1 MDEIKAALEA
11 FENDGSF
18 FVNSDVSTKDFDI
31 KINQIGTLNYPLSEE
46 QIMELI
52 AQAKPA
58 LFGWKDKT
66 LLDEKIRKVWQVPKN
81 KVKIST
87 KQWSKKFTKILEEF
101 KQGLGLPK
109 ESKLEADL
117 HSLLV
122 YEPGCFF
129 NGHRDSEKAEGM
141 VATMIVLL
149 PTEYTGGELII
160 EHDGERHSFTVKKSK
175 IPKLHCGAFYADC
188 YHEIKEVTSG
198 YRVSLTYN
206 LVLKNYKGVL
216 DEFLNKD
223 FDQRLKT
230 SLKKYFGNGDSLKD
244 RDLRKPK
251 KFIYLLDHQYTES
264 SLSWD
269 LLKNTDRFRVDS
281 LIKISKELKLNCYL
295 TLADMRETWE
305 CEMDYDEY
313 TSYRSKRK
321 YSNQEEAE
329 PSYIMDTEV
338 VLKHWIDQDGKK
350 INMKDF
356 AVDNASL
363 CYTGDNEMLE
373 PYNSEFEG
381 WCGNYGNT
389 LDRWYH
395 RAAIVLW
402 KKEDYYAVMFEIDV
416 ETFMNKISL
425 LMSDS
430 NSLQELQ
437 TILESVSPYWGRY
450 ANESEDASVANIK
463 QTLDIAAIINNANIS
478 KNLLAA
484 YTFKSFTKDNIFN
497 WIAIIKLYGDPWILE
512 LLEIYKKKIKNSSG
526 SYIIPDFNKIITEL
540 EVGEYHKIQQWLLKF
555 QYSMIVQSHRIT
567 YETPVQYRALEKKR
581 IQDIEEFTDAILL
594 TNNAEG
600 AANLA
605 LYLIKSVNSY
615 PALSLE
621 SICEKFLYSDFKNSL
636 EIKALKDHILSALSS
651 EYEKGMRNEQDQS
664 ILDKPNCKCN
674 DCKTLEYFLID
685 EVLSEKIWPIAEAR
699 RSHIENV
706 IKSVGIPLN
715 MRTDTNGRPYKLVIT
730 KSNDLYKTAK
740 TRYLLIEKVI
750 NKLTNI

>member
-1 MDEIKAALEA
+1 MDAVKAALEA
-11 FENDGSF
+11 FENEASF
-18 FVNSDVSTKDFDI
+18 FVSSDVSTKDFDI
-31 KINQIGTLNYPLSEE
+31 KINKIGALNYPLSED

-81 KVKIST
+81 KVKIGT
-87 KQWSKKFTKILEEF
+87 KQWSKKFTKVLEEF

-109 ESKLEADL
+109 ESRLEADL

-129 NGHRDSEKAEGM
+129 NGHRDSEKADGM
-141 VATMIVLL
+141 VATMIVIL
-149 PTEYTGGELII
+149 PTEHTGGELII
-160 EHDGERHSFTVKKSK
+160 EHDGEKHSFTAKKSK
-175 IPKLHCGAFYADC
+175 IPKLYCGAFYADC
-188 YHEIKEVTSG
+188 YHEVKEVTSG

-206 LVLKNYKGVL
+206 LILKNYKGVL

-223 FDQRLKT
+223 FDQRLNT
-230 SLKKYFGNGDSLKD
+230 SLKKYFDNGDSLKN
-244 RDLRKPK
+244 RDLQKPK

-269 LLKNTDRFRVDS
+269 LLKNADRFRVDS
-281 LIKISKELKLNCYL
+281 LIKISKELNLSYYL
-295 TLADMRETWE
+295 TLADMRETWD

-313 TSYRSKRK
+313 TSYRSKR
-321 YSNQEEAE
+321 SHNNQEEGE

-350 INMKDF
+350 INMQDF

-363 CYTGDNEMLE
+363 CYTGNNEMLE

-416 ETFMNKISL
+416 ETFMDKISL
-425 LMSDS
+425 LMD
-430 NSLQELQ
+430 NLDSLQELQ

-450 ANESEDASVANIK
+450 ANESNDASVANINH
-463 QTLDIAAIINNANIS
+463 TLDIATIINNTNIS
-478 KNLLAA
+478 NNLLAA
-484 YTFKSFTKDNIFN
+484 YTFKSFTKDNILN
-497 WIAIIKLYGDPWILE
+497 WITIIKLYGESWFLE
-512 LLEIYKKKIKNSSG
+512 LLEIYKKKINNHNG
-526 SYIIPDFNKIITEL
+526 YIIPYFNKIITEL
-540 EVGEYHKIQQWLLKF
+540 EVGEYHKVQQWLLQF
-555 QYSMIVQSHRIT
+555 QYSMIMKSHRMT
-567 YETPVQYRALEKKR
+567 YETPVRYRALEEER
-581 IQDIEEFTDAILL
+581 IKDIAELADAILL

-600 AANLA
+600 VASLA

-615 PALSLE
+615 PALSLD
-621 SICEKFLYSDFKNSL
+621 SVCEKFLYSDFKNSL
-636 EIKALKDHILSALSS
+636 EIKALKDHILSTLSS

-664 ILDKPNCKCN
+664 ILDKPNCKCG
-674 DCKTLEYFLID
+674 DCKTLECFLID
-685 EVLSEKIWPIAEAR
+685 EALSEKIWAMAESR
-699 RSHIENV
+699 RRHIEDV

-715 MRTDTNGRPYKLVIT
+715 IKTDTNGRPYKLVLT
-730 KSNDLYKTAK
+730 KSSDLYKTAK
-740 TRYLLIEKVI
+740 NRYLLIEKVI
-750 NKLTNI
+750 NKLTDI

>member
-31 KINQIGTLNYPLSEE
+31 KINQIGALNYPLSED

-81 KVKIST
+81 KVKIGT
-87 KQWSKKFTKILEEF
+87 KQWSKKFTKVLEEF

-109 ESKLEADL
+109 ESRLEADL

-129 NGHRDSEKAEGM
+129 NGHRDSEKADGM
-141 VATMIVLL
+141 VATMIVIL
-149 PTEYTGGELII
+149 PTEHTGGELII
-160 EHDGERHSFTVKKSK
+160 EHDGEKHSFAAKKSK
-175 IPKLHCGAFYADC
+175 NPKLYCGAFYADC
-188 YHEIKEVTSG
+188 YHEVKEVTSG

-206 LVLKNYKGVL
+206 LILKNYKGVL

-230 SLKKYFGNGDSLKD
+230 SLKKYFDNGDSLKN
-244 RDLRKPK
+244 RDLQKPK

-269 LLKNTDRFRVDS
+269 LLKNADRFRVDS
-281 LIKISKELKLNCYL
+281 LIKISKELNLNYYL

-313 TSYRSKRK
+313 TSYRSKRNHN
-321 YSNQEEAE
+321 NQEEGE

-350 INMKDF
+350 INMQDF

-363 CYTGDNEMLE
+363 CYTGNNEMLE

-416 ETFMNKISL
+416 ETFMDKISL
-425 LMSDS
+425 LMDNSD
-430 NSLQELQ
+430 SLQELQ

-450 ANESEDASVANIK
+450 ANESNDASVANINH
-463 QTLDIAAIINNANIS
+463 TLDIATIINNTSIS
-478 KNLLAA
+478 NNLLAA
-484 YTFKSFTKDNIFN
+484 YTFKSFTKDNILN
-497 WIAIIKLYGDPWILE
+497 WITIIKLYGESWFLE
-512 LLEIYKKKIKNSSG
+512 LLEIYKKKINNHNG
-526 SYIIPDFNKIITEL
+526 YIIPHFNKIITEL
-540 EVGEYHKIQQWLLKF
+540 EVGEYHKVQQWLLQF
-555 QYSMIVQSHRIT
+555 QYSMIMKSHRMI
-567 YETPVQYRALEKKR
+567 YETPVKYRALEKER
-581 IQDIEEFTDAILL
+581 IQDITEFADAILS

-600 AANLA
+600 VANLA

-615 PALSLE
+615 PALSLD
-621 SICEKFLYSDFKNSL
+621 SVCEKFLYSDFKNSL
-636 EIKALKDHILSALSS
+636 EIKALKDHILSTLSS

-664 ILDKPNCKCN
+664 ILDKPNCKCG
-674 DCKTLEYFLID
+674 DCKTLECFLID
-685 EVLSEKIWPIAEAR
+685 EALSEKIWAMAESR
-699 RSHIENV
+699 RRHIEDV

-715 MRTDTNGRPYKLVIT
+715 IKTDTNGRPYKLVLT
-730 KSNDLYKTAK
+730 KSSDLYKTAK
-740 TRYLLIEKVI
+740 NRYLLIEKVI
-750 NKLTNI
+750 NKLTDI

>member
-1 MDEIKAALEA
+1 
-11 FENDGSF
+11 
-18 FVNSDVSTKDFDI
+18 
-31 KINQIGTLNYPLSEE
+31 
-46 QIMELI
+46 
-52 AQAKPA
+52 
-58 LFGWKDKT
+58 
-66 LLDEKIRKVWQVPKN
+66 VPKN

-109 ESKLEADL
+109 ESRLEADL
-117 HSLLV
+117 HSILV

-129 NGHRDSEKAEGM
+129 NGHRDSEKVEGM

-160 EHDGERHSFTVKKSK
+160 EHDGERRSFTINKSK
-175 IPKLHCGAFYADC
+175 TPKLHCGAFYADC

-206 LVLKNYKGVL
+206 LILKNYKGVL

-230 SLKKYFGNGDSLKD
+230 SLTKYFDNGDSLKN
-244 RDLRKPK
+244 RELQKPK

-269 LLKNTDRFRVDS
+269 LLKNKDRFRVDS
-281 LIKISKELKLNCYL
+281 LIMISEELKLSCYL

-321 YSNQEEAE
+321 DDNPEEAN

-338 VLKHWIDQDGKK
+338 VLKHWIDRDGTK
-350 INMKDF
+350 ISIKGF

-402 KKEDYYAVMFEIDV
+402 KKEDYYAVMFEIDI

-425 LMSDS
+425 LLKDS
-430 NSLQELQ
+430 SSLQELQ
-437 TILESVSPYWGRY
+437 TILKSVSPYWKRY
-450 ANESEDASVANIK
+450 ANESKDASVSNIK
-463 QTLDIAAIINNANIS
+463 QTLDIASIINNTNIS

-484 YTFKSFTKDNIFN
+484 YTFKSFTKDNILN
-497 WIAIIKLYGDPWILE
+497 WITMIKLYGDSWVLE
-512 LLEIYKKKIKNSSG
+512 LLEIYKKKIKNSND
-526 SYIIPDFNKIITEL
+526 SYIIPCFNKIITEL
-540 EVGEYHKIQQWLLKF
+540 DVVEYPKIQQWLLKF

-567 YETPVQYRALEKKR
+567 YETPVEYKALEKKR
-581 IQDIEEFTDAILL
+581 IQDIAEFADAILL
-594 TNNAEG
+594 TNNDEVIG
-600 AANLA
+600 NLA
-605 LYLIKSVNSY
+605 LYLIKYVNSY
-615 PALSLE
+615 PVLSLE
-621 SICEKFLYSDFKNSL
+621 SICEKFLYSEFKNSL
-636 EIKALKDHILSALSS
+636 GIKALKDHILSKLSS
-651 EYEKGMRNEQDQS
+651 EYEKGMRNAQDQS
-664 ILDKPNCKCN
+664 ILDKPNCKCE

-685 EVLSEKIWPIAEAR
+685 KVLSKKIWPIAEAR
-699 RSHIENV
+699 RNHVENV
-706 IKSVGIPLN
+706 IKNVGIPLN
-715 MRTDTNGRPYKLVIT
+715 VRTDTNGRPYKLVLT

-740 TRYLLIEKVI
+740 SRYLLIEKVI
-750 NKLTNI
+750 SKLTNI